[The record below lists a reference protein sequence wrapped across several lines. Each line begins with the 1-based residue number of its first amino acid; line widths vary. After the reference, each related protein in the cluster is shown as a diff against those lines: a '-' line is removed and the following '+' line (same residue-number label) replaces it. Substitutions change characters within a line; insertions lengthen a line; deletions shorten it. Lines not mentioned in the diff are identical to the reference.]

1 MQEGRNAA
9 GGESGETKSHHNE
22 DEHEV
27 RNIPFQ
33 LPVFFYSL
41 GSILLIFVRFICSFI
56 YTLKSSFF
64 PSLCLY
70 FSSSFNFLVVV
81 LLTCCHLDF

>member
-9 GGESGETKSHHNE
+9 GGEAGETKSHHSE
-22 DEHEV
+22 EEHEV

-41 GSILLIFVRFICSFI
+41 GSILFIFIPFICSSF
-56 YTLKSSFF
+56 YSLKSSII

-70 FSSSFNFLVVV
+70 SSSSYNFLGSSFVD
-81 LLTCCHLDF
+81 LLPS

>member
-22 DEHEV
+22 DELEV
-27 RNIPFQ
+27 CNILFQ

-41 GSILLIFVRFICSFI
+41 GSTLFIFVPFICSFI
-56 YTLKSSFF
+56 YSLKSSII

-70 FSSSFNFLVVV
+70 FSSSYNFLGSSFVD
-81 LLTCCHLDF
+81 LLPS

>member
-9 GGESGETKSHHNE
+9 GGESDEAKSHDDDDE
-22 DEHEV
+22 EHEV

-33 LPVFFYSL
+33 LPVFFFSL
-41 GSILLIFVRFICSFI
+41 GSILLIFVPFICSFI
-56 YTLKSSFF
+56 YSLKSSIL

-70 FSSSFNFLVVV
+70 FSSSYNFLGSSFVD
-81 LLTCCHLDF
+81 LLPS